1 MPLYKYRETGE
12 REGASD
18 TRFPVEY
25 RRAAHGGVAEEPR
38 LAGYIQSYKE
48 KYKGSYLIY
57 AKEFSGTVKERISKQ
72 VECCRNEKSFGQ
84 TF

>member
-38 LAGYIQSYKE
+38 KRGIFKVIKKNTKE
-48 KYKGSYLIY
+48 VI
-57 AKEFSGTVKERISKQ
+57 
-72 VECCRNEKSFGQ
+72 
-84 TF
+84 

>member
-12 REGASD
+12 RAGASD

-38 LAGYIQSYKE
+38 MRGIFKVIMKKQRKLF
-48 KYKGSYLIY
+48 IY
-57 AKEFSGTVKERISKQ
+57 AKEFSGAAKERTPKQ
-72 VECCRNEKSFGQ
+72 VECRRTEKSSGQ

>member
-38 LAGYIQSYKE
+38 MRGIFKVIKKAAYP
-48 KYKGSYLIY
+48 
-57 AKEFSGTVKERISKQ
+57 
-72 VECCRNEKSFGQ
+72 
-84 TF
+84 